1 MAKSLVNG
9 AAPYKSAGLLD
20 QYAFGWPT
28 GNIWYVDSVN
38 GTDAV
43 APQGKTPD
51 FAFATLSYAISQAVA
66 NNGDWIICRQGHTED
81 ITSAAQINVNKA
93 GLTIIGEG
101 YGRNRPIF
109 NYTTATG
116 ASFDINSANVRLANL
131 VIRPVGFDAITAAVN
146 VKAADCLIE
155 DCEFETADV
164 TNQAVQAILTTAAA
178 NRMWVR
184 NNHFHGTSAA
194 GSTRAI
200 GIVGGTD
207 IIIENNIFRGAYTVA
222 IGAINIVTTATVNI
236 SIRDNIIQNLT
247 AVSEKCIMD
256 TITGS
261 TGQVSG
267 NLMQILSGTAPIGG
281 ATLSWV
287 GRNYY
292 ANALATA
299 GTLI

>member
-28 GNIWYVDSVN
+28 GNVWYVDSVN

-43 APQGKTPD
+43 SPQGKTPD
-51 FAFATLSYAISQAVA
+51 FAFATLAYAISQAVA
-66 NNGDWIICRQGHTED
+66 NNGDWIICRQGHAET

-101 YGRNRPIF
+101 YGRNRPTF

-131 VIRPVGFDAITAAVN
+131 VFTVTGFDAVTAAIN

-155 DCEFETADV
+155 DCEIELADG

-184 NNHFHGTSAA
+184 NNHIHGTNNA

-207 IIIENNIFRGAYTVA
+207 IRIENNIMIGAYTTT
-222 IGAINIVTTATVNI
+222 IGAINIITTATVNI
-236 SIRDNIIQNLT
+236 AIRDNILQNLT
-247 AVSEKCIMD
+247 ASSAKCIMD

-267 NLMQILSGTAPIGG
+267 NMMQVLTGSAPIGG

-287 GRNYY
+287 GGNYY
-292 ANALATA
+292 AASLATA